1 MAGMAEWKA
10 KISLDLDELR
20 KQLQNAEDRLD
31 KFGASDH
38 KIKLNIDETVLDSAI
53 KRLDK
58 MLESLGKGTGDFKQF
73 ETLSKEISDMVSSV
87 KDLSSAFG
95 KLDGSGA
102 QTLLSSIQNID
113 KSISSM
119 NDNLIQMS
127 KNFGDTVSS
136 TKQQTNAIDNAY
148 KTIINNAEQLEKV
161 QDRITSK
168 SNNSAVITGLQ
179 QESNKIQ
186 EVKDGYKD
194 LLALQNSIKNV
205 GKSNY
210 SDKKNSDWVYSKYNS
225 REEAVAGDLA
235 DKKNR
240 LNSSINLILNEDR
253 NAFAELEAEVNKYK
267 TALSGVQQLVDR
279 ISSNSSISYL
289 DKNNGSSEWYAGFAN
304 AYKEID
310 DRLGELNRSYQ
321 LTNQELEEYITLQI
335 KAEKI
340 IDRVGEA
347 SGGVKGSG
355 AKNRTDLKIMT
366 QRSFARDLGLNPD
379 DIYNGLFSNIT
390 DALYGGN
397 GISLFNEDGAKQSIR
412 DIAAELLKY
421 KSEFSGLTGAL
432 GAQEDANKLR
442 EINTVIT
449 YIKNN
454 SKDIANTDFSAQIEQ
469 YSARVD
475 ELSKSLSDATDQKSI
490 DLYTQ
495 LLNEDEEI
503 LNDLIAKQERL
514 DSIRNSSAVSNNSD
528 TLVQNQIQTEL
539 KETAD
544 QAEITGQA
552 LKELSQTTQRDNM
565 DSVDSAT
572 TSATEAKNEFA
583 KANENVQGSVDGS
596 KSKLEL
602 EADLM
607 DQIAKS
613 ARAAAEAKKE
623 FVAANEKVA
632 NSIDKTEEKV
642 KNPTTPVVKPSPTT
656 TDSPKTKSD
665 TNLQNYKNQ
674 LTVIQK
680 LTDARTT
687 LNNAERRNRNGSRD
701 KEIADLKTQI
711 AELEPKAKEA
721 EQAIEKMYHPADGS
735 KATITAEQYASALEK
750 IKESATGSA
759 KSVNDLAAAQ
769 KAALQSQISG
779 YESDVSRWDKIVH
792 DRETKP
798 ETGSQSSTY
807 QNNLTAM
814 KAAYKEMHDLQVK
827 MSEAAK
833 QGIGPSKEDVE
844 RFGELKTKLEGCE
857 QSFKDLTAAQKGST
871 SLSRDK
877 LFNKIGDYL
886 HKNSGMAKEFKVQLE
901 ALQKE
906 LTLRGADA
914 NVSDLTDKF
923 LKLQIAIREAGQEGR
938 TFLDVVKDKAWYGL
952 AGQIATYFSFQDI
965 IRYIGQGIQVVR
977 ELDTA
982 RTEMMKVSDE
992 SEKSLR
998 NYQKA
1003 TFDVA
1008 DAVGTTA
1015 KQIQNSTADYM
1026 RLGEALDDAAES
1038 ARVANVLLNVSE
1050 FDNIEDATK
1059 SLVSMGQAY
1068 KDLDKMSIVD
1078 KLNEVGNNYSISTD
1092 ELAGALQRS
1101 AATLSL
1107 MGNTIDEAAALVTTA
1122 NSVIQDADSV
1132 SAGLRTISLRLV
1144 GTEEAEEELSAM
1156 NEEIDAFVAATN
1168 SKKQQIIKDYTAVA
1182 SNNYKGFDILD
1193 DNGNYKNT
1201 YEILLGIAKVYKE
1214 IQEQDKK
1221 LGTNHAVALVEELA
1235 GKNRS
1240 NIASA
1245 ILQDPK
1251 QLEAVRKSSEE
1262 AFGSAEEELG
1272 KYLDSIDGRLAK
1284 MTNRIQEFWSTT
1296 INDNAIKNI
1305 ISFAT
1310 TAIELFTKLSDTF
1323 GLVNV
1328 GALGLGAVLS
1338 TQNVGRGKMYPLM
1351 FEYADNNMCS
1361 LGY

>member
-1 MAGMAEWKA
+1 MPNYVKIPKEIIYDTTLTDKRVIIFSYLCARRALDDTVAFSTTELCHWSKLKPNYRAG
-10 KISLDLDELR
+10 KINQKYYTTFSLLSDQNYFLEHPDFQSL
-20 KQLQNAEDRLD
+20 LQENSNST
-31 KFGASDH
+31 KFH
-38 KIKLNIDETVLDSAI
+38 LLKLNIEKFDVPDHFGLIYFDE
-53 KRLDK
+53 
-58 MLESLGKGTGDFKQF
+58 
-73 ETLSKEISDMVSSV
+73 
-87 KDLSSAFG
+87 
-95 KLDGSGA
+95 
-102 QTLLSSIQNID
+102 
-113 KSISSM
+113 
-119 NDNLIQMS
+119 
-127 KNFGDTVSS
+127 
-136 TKQQTNAIDNAY
+136 
-148 KTIINNAEQLEKV
+148 LEK
-161 QDRITSK
+161 
-168 SNNSAVITGLQ
+168 
-179 QESNKIQ
+179 
-186 EVKDGYKD
+186 
-194 LLALQNSIKNV
+194 
-205 GKSNY
+205 
-210 SDKKNSDWVYSKYNS
+210 
-225 REEAVAGDLA
+225 
-235 DKKNR
+235 
-240 LNSSINLILNEDR
+240 ILNFKE
-253 NAFAELEAEVNKYK
+253 EL
-267 TALSGVQQLVDR
+267 
-279 ISSNSSISYL
+279 
-289 DKNNGSSEWYAGFAN
+289 
-304 AYKEID
+304 
-310 DRLGELNRSYQ
+310 
-321 LTNQELEEYITLQI
+321 
-335 KAEKI
+335 
-340 IDRVGEA
+340 
-347 SGGVKGSG
+347 
-355 AKNRTDLKIMT
+355 
-366 QRSFARDLGLNPD
+366 
-379 DIYNGLFSNIT
+379 
-390 DALYGGN
+390 
-397 GISLFNEDGAKQSIR
+397 
-412 DIAAELLKY
+412 
-421 KSEFSGLTGAL
+421 EFSGLDTNRMSSAYLLLILAYLRTNMNRMPGKPYCCYRFYSTISEEAIKEFKREYNYL
-432 GAQEDANKLR
+432 LDSESNNVSAFSIEQLQDFSNKLDQIFIKVEDTSNKIR
-442 EINTVIT
+442 DIFENGVVAKTIKDFGINNIDEALSPKNINDQQLKEISVILE
-449 YIKNN
+449 
-454 SKDIANTDFSAQIEQ
+454 DIQF
-469 YSARVD
+469 
-475 ELSKSLSDATDQKSI
+475 SLSSIKTVFVDVGDGEEFSPLLQTIKSVESAI
-490 DLYTQ
+490 
-495 LLNEDEEI
+495 
-503 LNDLIAKQERL
+503 
-514 DSIRNSSAVSNNSD
+514 NS
-528 TLVQNQIQTEL
+528 
-539 KETAD
+539 
-544 QAEITGQA
+544 
-552 LKELSQTTQRDNM
+552 LSQTTKSIGFNMNIDVGFNKELEQQLESKVSNALSAYERLFEHIKMSNAGDSYMMNNFFDFDINQFDTMMAKVQAYRTFIENQRKDYEARTGHSGAY
-565 DSVDSAT
+565 DKTDKKYWTQASSAIGQIT
-572 TSATEAKNEFA
+572 KIQNEI
-583 KANENVQGSVDGS
+583 KASNDGS
-596 KSKLEL
+596 SLENLFGKTDLTEVISGLNQIVVKLDEIVNSAKDLKTAFADGLKIEAATADVTELTNKVKTLEEELNKLKSVKSLTSQNTSSSQKNQNPTKENSQAYN
-602 EADLM
+602 E
-607 DQIAKS
+607 QIA
-613 ARAAAEAKKE
+613 
-623 FVAANEKVA
+623 
-632 NSIDKTEEKV
+632 I
-642 KNPTTPVVKPSPTT
+642 
-656 TDSPKTKSD
+656 
-665 TNLQNYKNQ
+665 
-674 LTVIQK
+674 IQK
-680 LTDARTT
+680 LVKARTE
-687 LNNAERRNRNGSRD
+687 LNNVERRNKNGNRD
-701 KEIADLKTQI
+701 KEIAELKSQI

-721 EQAIEKMYHPADGS
+721 EQAIEKMYNPTDGS
-735 KATITAEQYASALEK
+735 HATITAEQYASALEK

-759 KSVNDLAAAQ
+759 KSVNDLVAAQ

-798 ETGSQSSTY
+798 ETDSQSSTY

-814 KAAYKEMHDLQVK
+814 KAAYHEMHDLQVK

-833 QGIGPSKEDVE
+833 QGIGPSQEDMN

-938 TFLDVVKDKAWYGL
+938 TFLDVVKDKAWYGF

-965 IRYIGQGIQVVR
+965 VRYIGQGIQVVR

-1038 ARVANVLLNVSE
+1038 ARVANILLNVSE

-1122 NSVIQDADSV
+1122 NATIQDADSV

-1156 NEEIDAFVAATN
+1156 NEEIDAFVVATN

-1272 KYLDSIDGRLAK
+1272 KYLDSIDGRLAQ
-1284 MTNRIQEFWSTT
+1284 MTNRVQEFWSTA

>member
-31 KFGASDH
+31 KFGESDH

-113 KSISSM
+113 KSISSLNEHLQQTKIDFSKISNEDQFS
-119 NDNLIQMS
+119 NDKKSAENLI
-127 KNFGDTVSS
+127 NLF
-136 TKQQTNAIDNAY
+136 
-148 KTIINNAEQLEKV
+148 EKV
-161 QDRITSK
+161 ESHLSSIKKVFSDVGDGEEFSPL
-168 SNNSAVITGLQ
+168 LQ
-179 QESNKIQ
+179 T
-186 EVKDGYKD
+186 
-194 LLALQNSIKNV
+194 IKNV
-205 GKSNY
+205 ESAIDSLSQATKGIGFNMNIDVGSNKELEQQLESKVSNALSAY
-210 SDKKNSDWVYSKYNS
+210 ERLFEHIKMSNAGDSYMMNNFFDFDINQFDTMMAKVQAYRTFIENQRKDYEARTGHSGTYDKTDKKYWTQASSAMGQITKIQNEIKASNDGSSLENLFGKTDLTEVISGLNQIVVKLDEIVNSSKDLKTVFSDGLKIESTTADVTELTNKVKALEEELNKLKSVKSPTSQNTSS
-225 REEAVAGDLA
+225 R
-235 DKKNR
+235 KKNQNPTKE
-240 LNSSINLILNEDR
+240 NSQAYNE
-253 NAFAELEAEVNKYK
+253 
-267 TALSGVQQLVDR
+267 
-279 ISSNSSISYL
+279 
-289 DKNNGSSEWYAGFAN
+289 
-304 AYKEID
+304 
-310 DRLGELNRSYQ
+310 
-321 LTNQELEEYITLQI
+321 
-335 KAEKI
+335 
-340 IDRVGEA
+340 
-347 SGGVKGSG
+347 
-355 AKNRTDLKIMT
+355 
-366 QRSFARDLGLNPD
+366 
-379 DIYNGLFSNIT
+379 
-390 DALYGGN
+390 
-397 GISLFNEDGAKQSIR
+397 
-412 DIAAELLKY
+412 
-421 KSEFSGLTGAL
+421 
-432 GAQEDANKLR
+432 
-442 EINTVIT
+442 
-449 YIKNN
+449 
-454 SKDIANTDFSAQIEQ
+454 
-469 YSARVD
+469 
-475 ELSKSLSDATDQKSI
+475 
-490 DLYTQ
+490 
-495 LLNEDEEI
+495 
-503 LNDLIAKQERL
+503 
-514 DSIRNSSAVSNNSD
+514 
-528 TLVQNQIQTEL
+528 
-539 KETAD
+539 
-544 QAEITGQA
+544 
-552 LKELSQTTQRDNM
+552 
-565 DSVDSAT
+565 
-572 TSATEAKNEFA
+572 
-583 KANENVQGSVDGS
+583 
-596 KSKLEL
+596 
-602 EADLM
+602 
-607 DQIAKS
+607 QIA
-613 ARAAAEAKKE
+613 
-623 FVAANEKVA
+623 
-632 NSIDKTEEKV
+632 I
-642 KNPTTPVVKPSPTT
+642 
-656 TDSPKTKSD
+656 
-665 TNLQNYKNQ
+665 
-674 LTVIQK
+674 IQK
-680 LTDARTT
+680 LVKARTE
-687 LNNAERRNRNGSRD
+687 LNNVERRNKNGNRD
-701 KEIADLKTQI
+701 KEIAELKSQI

-721 EQAIEKMYHPADGS
+721 EQAIEKMYNPADGS
-735 KATITAEQYASALEK
+735 HATITAEQYAAALDK

-759 KSVNDLAAAQ
+759 KSVNDLVAAQ

-798 ETGSQSSTY
+798 ETDSQSSTY
-807 QNNLTAM
+807 QNNLTVM
-814 KAAYKEMHDLQVK
+814 KAAYHEMHDLQVK

-833 QGIGPSKEDVE
+833 QGIGPSKEDVK

-965 IRYIGQGIQVVR
+965 VRYIGQGIQVVR

-1092 ELAGALQRS
+1092 ELASALQRS

-1272 KYLDSIDGRLAK
+1272 KYLDSIDGRLAQ